1 MPSIALI
8 AESAMSNDRR
18 TGDTRFRAPTY
29 KTLPAAPVPGKREV
43 ARLSLPDDPFRGAD
57 TQGGEK
63 RACMR
68 TSRCASLASAVKV
81 TEQLY
86 HITCTCSPGSSRWA
100 VCPAPDVHN
109 AIATL
114 LGGGT
119 AIY

>member
-1 MPSIALI
+1 MTAARATLV
-8 AESAMSNDRR
+8 
-18 TGDTRFRAPTY
+18 FRAPTY

-43 ARLSLPDDPFRGAD
+43 ARLSLPDDPLRGAD

-68 TSRCASLASAVKV
+68 TSRCAYLASAVKV
-81 TEQLY
+81 TERFY

-100 VCPAPDVHN
+100 ACLTPDVHD
-109 AIATL
+109 AIAAL
-114 LGGGT
+114 AVSGA